1 MQTLG
6 CVIVLALM
14 APKTKIKRARAAK
27 AKQSKRAKRPLAAKT
42 VRRAGIDPKRVQAI
56 LAKLDEAYPIATCEL
71 KHENPF
77 QLLIST
83 ILSAQCTDT
92 RVNEVTKTL
101 YVRYPTP
108 EAFAYATP
116 KDLEQEIRPTGFF
129 RNKTKSIIGASKA
142 IVETFGGKVPRTMEE
157 LLTLPGV
164 ARKTANVVL
173 GTAAPG
179 EAAGSLP
186 QRRSEK
192 DRARFDAGDSEGQMD
207 FVLPPVDLA
216 RPARLP
222 SAQTEVRGMQSGITL
237 LLER

>member
-1 MQTLG
+1 LRCAT
-6 CVIVLALM
+6 VFAPM

-56 LAKLDEAYPIATCEL
+56 LAKLDEAYPVASCEL
-71 KHENPF
+71 KHEYPF

-101 YVRYPTP
+101 YVKYPTP

-129 RNKTKSIIGASKA
+129 RNKTRYIIGASKA
-142 IVETFGGKVPRTMEE
+142 IVETVGGN
-157 LLTLPGV
+157 V
-164 ARKTANVVL
+164 ARPMDA
-173 GTAAPG
+173 
-179 EAAGSLP
+179 
-186 QRRSEK
+186 
-192 DRARFDAGDSEGQMD
+192 RAQ
-207 FVLPPVDLA
+207 L
-216 RPARLP
+216 
-222 SAQTEVRGMQSGITL
+222 RGL
-237 LLER
+237 